1 MEVPIMH
8 FIRTTFL
15 FLKYDLLQLK
25 RKWLTLPLV
34 LLFPVIMV
42 GLLAVMIITFV
53 IPEDQSPIQV
63 GLVDLDESKETKL
76 LVDMLDEASQL
87 GSYIHIHNM
96 KETAAKQKISSNELS
111 SYIVFPENF
120 TANLYQGIPVTLP
133 IIGNPNQPIQSQM
146 VKTLIESV
154 TRHIRASQ
162 ANVLT
167 INQYAKQLPL
177 DNETRNDLVFEQ
189 FKEFVFYT
197 LGRKQLMQEEQIVNQ
212 ATANPITYYSLA
224 GWFIIFTI
232 WLLLIYNFLYQDV
245 SRRMHQRM
253 ALYEVKVIQ
262 LILAK
267 LIVTLSLVTIIGLG
281 LLFALIQLLQWDV
294 QLIDTLRILI
304 VTVLYSTCFLLS
316 VSIVEAII
324 ASHRLRLIIQIGF
337 TLLILL
343 LSGAII
349 PTIYLPLS
357 LQQILPFAFSSEAL
371 YWLQEVLLNER
382 LYVDYLPLLLMT
394 GSGSFI
400 LLGIT
405 IGKERIHR

>member
-1 MEVPIMH
+1 MH

-34 LLFPVIMV
+34 LLFPIIMV

-53 IPEDQSPIQV
+53 TPEDQSPIQV

-96 KETAAKQKISSNELS
+96 KETAAKQKISSDELS

-133 IIGNPNQPIQSQM
+133 IIGNPDQPIQSQM

-177 DNETRNDLVFEQ
+177 DNEARNDLVFEQ

-197 LGRKQLMQEEQIVNQ
+197 LGRKQLIQEEQIVNQ
-212 ATANPITYYSLA
+212 ATANPVTYYSLG

-253 ALYEVKVIQ
+253 ALYEVKMIQ

-267 LIVTLSLVTIIGLG
+267 LIVTLSLVTFIGLG

-294 QLIDTLRILI
+294 QLIDVLRILI
-304 VTVLYSTCFLLS
+304 VTILYSTCFLLS
-316 VSIVEAII
+316 VSIIEAII
-324 ASHRLRLIIQIGF
+324 ASHRLRLITQIGL

-357 LQQILPFAFSSEAL
+357 LQQILPFTFSSEAL
-371 YWLQEVLLNER
+371 YWLQEVLLNEH

-400 LLGIT
+400 LIGIT

>member
-1 MEVPIMH
+1 MH
-8 FIRTTFL
+8 FIRTTLL
-15 FLKYDLLQLK
+15 FFKYNLLQLK

-34 LLFPVIMV
+34 LLFPVVMV
-42 GLLAVMIITFV
+42 SLLAVIIITF
-53 IPEDQSPIQV
+53 ITPEDESPIQV

-76 LVDMLDEASQL
+76 LVNMLDEASQL
-87 GSYIHIHNM
+87 GSYIHLHNM
-96 KETAAKQKISSNELS
+96 EETVAKQKISSDELS
-111 SYIVFPENF
+111 AYIAFPKNF

-133 IIGNPNQPIQSQM
+133 IVGNPKQPIQSQM
-146 VKTLIESV
+146 VKSLIESV

-177 DNETRNDLVFEQ
+177 DNATRNDLVFEQ

-197 LGRKQLMQEEQIVNQ
+197 IGRKQLMQEEQIVNQ
-212 ATANPITYYSLA
+212 ATASPTTYYSLA

-245 SRRMHQRM
+245 SRRMRQRM

-267 LIVTLSLVTIIGLG
+267 LIVTLSLVTMISLG
-281 LLFALIQLLQWDV
+281 LLFALTLLLQWDV
-294 QLIDTLRILI
+294 QLIDTLRIII

-316 VSIVEAII
+316 VSIIEATI
-324 ASHRLRLIIQIGF
+324 ASHRLRLLTQIGLTSF
-337 TLLILL
+337 ILL
-343 LSGAII
+343 LSGAIM
-349 PTIYLPLS
+349 PTIYLPLW
-357 LQQILPFAFSSEAL
+357 LQEILPFSFSSEAL

-405 IGKERIHR
+405 IGKERIY

>member
-34 LLFPVIMV
+34 LLFPIIMV

-53 IPEDQSPIQV
+53 TPEDQSPIQV

-96 KETAAKQKISSNELS
+96 KETAAKQKISSDELS

-133 IIGNPNQPIQSQM
+133 IIGNPDQPIQSQM

-177 DNETRNDLVFEQ
+177 DNEARNDLVFEQ

-197 LGRKQLMQEEQIVNQ
+197 LGRKQLIQEEQIVNQ
-212 ATANPITYYSLA
+212 ATANPVTYYSLG

-253 ALYEVKVIQ
+253 ALYEVKMIQ

-267 LIVTLSLVTIIGLG
+267 LIVTLSLVTFIGLG

-294 QLIDTLRILI
+294 QLIDVLRILI
-304 VTVLYSTCFLLS
+304 VTILYSTCFLLS
-316 VSIVEAII
+316 VSIIEAII
-324 ASHRLRLIIQIGF
+324 ASHRLRLITQIGL

-357 LQQILPFAFSSEAL
+357 LQQILPFTFSSEAL
-371 YWLQEVLLNER
+371 YWLQEVLLNEH

-400 LLGIT
+400 LIGIT